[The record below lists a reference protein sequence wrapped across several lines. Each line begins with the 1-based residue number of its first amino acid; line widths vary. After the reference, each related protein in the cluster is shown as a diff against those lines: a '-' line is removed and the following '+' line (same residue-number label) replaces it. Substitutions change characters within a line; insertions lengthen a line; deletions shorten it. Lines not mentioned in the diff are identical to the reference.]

1 MLFSNVEEYNPAI
14 RGEPQETPVTRTNK
28 ATDLQRQAQ
37 SARAAGRNDKAISF
51 LQQAVVT
58 ISTLQED
65 EQADDRLHGQLSR
78 ELAELLVEENR
89 VPEAMQAY
97 QEATDAFGRAPGSEA
112 EAQECA
118 QKILAGVRDLWK
130 QPQDRLLLL
139 IAHYEREIQQLAGQ
153 SETEARQGE
162 IAFKM
167 ATVLNRRDR
176 FQEAGTAY
184 RRSLELYERAPET
197 GLQQASCHHRLADLY
212 HHELDDDILAAVHY
226 RHAMALYSEF
236 EPLSEGEQMNRTLC
250 EWHLNELLA
259 KGAEQRR

>member
-1 MLFSNVEEYNPAI
+1 
-14 RGEPQETPVTRTNK
+14 VTRTDK
-28 ATDLQRQAQ
+28 ASDLQEQAER
-37 SARAAGRNDKAISF
+37 ARAAGRNDEAIS
-51 LQQAVVT
+51 LLRQAVVT
-58 ISTLQED
+58 ISTLEEGD
-65 EQADDRLHGQLSR
+65 EPEDRLHGLLSR
-78 ELAELLVEENR
+78 GLAELLVEAQR

-97 QEATDAFGRAPGSEA
+97 QEATDAFGRAPGSEV

-118 QKILAGVRDLWK
+118 QKILAGVKDLWK

-153 SETEARQGE
+153 PETEARQGE

-176 FQEAGTAY
+176 FQEAGLAY

-197 GLQQASCHHRLADLY
+197 GLQQAGCHHRLADLY
-212 HHELDDDILAAVHY
+212 HHELDDDVLATVHY

-259 KGAEQRR
+259 KSAEHR